1 MNKFKFDIQ
10 KNNLSWEKSSIK
22 ICDSLNCKE
31 KGEYRAPKSR
41 IKLNEYF
48 FFCLDHIKEYNK
60 SWDFYKG
67 MTVDQ
72 IESSMRKDT
81 VWDRPSWPL
90 KGSYKKIFDE
100 FNKYA
105 DDFIK
110 TEDDKINDNYF
121 KNKLLDEK
129 LTIEDTKALK
139 NLNLELPISLEKIKK
154 NYKKLVKIFHPDVN
168 GNNKKAEEKFKQ
180 INESYKLLLK
190 KFINKNGK
198 QTK

>member
-10 KNNLSWEKSSIK
+10 KNNLSWEKRSFK
-22 ICDSLNCKE
+22 KCDSDNCTA

-41 IKLNEYF
+41 ILLNDYF
-48 FFCLDHIKEYNK
+48 YFCLYHIKEYNK

-72 IESSMRKDT
+72 IENSMRSDT

-90 KGSYKKIFDE
+90 KGNYEKVFEE
-100 FNKYA
+100 FNDFI
-105 DDFIK
+105 DDFVK
-110 TEDDKINDNYF
+110 NENEEINENYF
-121 KNKLLDEK
+121 KKKLIDET
-129 LTIEDTKALK
+129 LTIEEAQALK
-139 NLNLELPISLEKIKK
+139 ELELEMPISLEKVKK

-168 GNNKKAEEKFKQ
+168 GNNKIAEEKFKQ

-190 KFINKNGK
+190 KFIKKNGK
-198 QTK
+198 

>member
-10 KNNLSWEKSSIK
+10 KNNLSWEKK
-22 ICDSLNCKE
+22 NFKKCDSHKCTE

-41 IKLNEYF
+41 LKLNEYF
-48 FFCLDHIKEYNK
+48 YFCLNHIKEYNK

-72 IESSMRKDT
+72 IENSMRSDT

-90 KGSYKKIFDE
+90 KGKYKNVFDE
-100 FNKYA
+100 FNWFSDEFVKI
-105 DDFIK
+105 DDSQAQ
-110 TEDDKINDNYF
+110 DNYF
-121 KNKLLDEK
+121 KNKLLDESIT
-129 LTIEDTKALK
+129 LEESNALK
-139 NLNLELPISLEKIKK
+139 DLDLKMPISLEKIKK

-190 KFINKNGK
+190 KFIKTNGK
-198 QTK
+198 

>member
-10 KNNLSWEKSSIK
+10 KNNLSWEKQIARE
-22 ICDSLNCKE
+22 CDHDKCYE

-41 IKLNEYF
+41 LKLNEYF
-48 FFCLDHIKEYNK
+48 YFCLKHIKEYNK

-67 MTVDQ
+67 MNVDQ
-72 IESSMRKDT
+72 IEHSMRNDT

-90 KGSYKKIFDE
+90 KGNYKHVLDE
-100 FNKYA
+100 FDNFADVFSKNYNEKVNNK
-105 DDFIK
+105 
-110 TEDDKINDNYF
+110 YF
-121 KNKLLDEK
+121 KNTLLDET
-129 LTIEDTKALK
+129 LSDEDTKALK
-139 NLNLELPISLEKIKK
+139 ELNLEMPISLEKIKK

-190 KFINKNGK
+190 KFIKKNGH
-198 QTK
+198 